1 MKTSEMVLD
10 FLRKQ
15 GFCPEVDSDNGNIM
29 FKYQMA
35 TFLFVNNNED
45 EEFFQLIMPF
55 IYDVS
60 EDNREIILEAANK
73 INKDIKVVKAC
84 IMGESVWLLFEN
96 LLDQSPE
103 VGSIIERALNIL
115 HGARQQF
122 YDHLR

>member
-15 GFCPEVDSDNGNIM
+15 GFCPEVDSDDGNIM

-35 TFLFVNNNED
+35 TFLFVNNDED
-45 EEFFQLIMPF
+45 EEFFQLIMPA
-55 IYDVS
+55 IYNVS
-60 EDNREIILEAANK
+60 EDNREIVLEAANK
-73 INKDIKVVKAC
+73 INRGIKVVKAC
-84 IMGESVWLLFEN
+84 VVGEAVWLFFEN

>member
-35 TFLFVNNNED
+35 TFLFVNNDKD
-45 EEFFQLIMPF
+45 EEFFQLIMPA
-55 IYDVS
+55 ICDVS
-60 EDNREIILEAANK
+60 EDNREIMLDAANK
-73 INKDIKVVKAC
+73 INRDMKVVKAC
-84 IMGESVWLLFEN
+84 IMGETVWLFFEN

-115 HGARQQF
+115 HRARQQF
-122 YDHLR
+122 YAHLR